1 MLKEIQII
9 YVSTISQ
16 SLLYGVV
23 NKKIYVSIKISLKKV
38 DFYIFLRIGIL

>member
-23 NKKIYVSIKISLKKV
+23 NKKIYVPIKISLKKV